1 MIMGR
6 DGIIC
11 LVFINDSLGELDW
24 IAPFVNR
31 AAKENYSFLIYLNL
45 PGKSVIEKQDIYSQ
59 YFADHDQIILLNSD
73 VEIPSWLATL
83 DRYLNSILRR
93 ISGKSYMLF
102 LMLRFFTDLLRKL
115 LGGLMRLFYV
125 VPGYD
130 ILMRDYNLKDSF
142 ALAALSHSGEVVKTC
157 IFPHSTAI
165 QSNKQDT
172 AKRPPKMVNADL
184 FLENTSLST
193 QFSESYSS
201 VFVACGSPQ
210 IEEFVKGE
218 KSLAD
223 FEGNSILFI
232 TRNCDPRFFGFSYE
246 SAGVVFKD
254 ALTWAN
260 NNNIHVFVKHHPRD
274 SRLDYWRSIQ
284 SEFDNVTEVMT
295 SLNSFSD
302 PISFAF
308 CFYTSAC
315 LLLTSRGV
323 PVFDVSPYA
332 GDVKN
337 LPFHYLDDDGDI
349 IHELIEYRMCGRVR
363 MLEDFFDRQC
373 PSYLQEAAVD
383 QLQALLTNF
392 PIDTYAIIDAS
403 LKRVINN
410 RPVVD
415 VGL

>member
-1 MIMGR
+1 MSLRTIK
-6 DGIIC
+6 C

-31 AAKENYSFLIYLNL
+31 ASKENYNFLIYLNL
-45 PGKSVIEKQDIYSQ
+45 PGKSALEKQDIYSQ
-59 YFADHDQIILLNSD
+59 YFNDHNRIVFINSS
-73 VEIPSWLATL
+73 VEIPSWLATV

-93 ISGKSYMLF
+93 ISGKSYALF
-102 LMLRFFTDLLRKL
+102 LMLRSLTDFLRKVV
-115 LGGLMRLFYV
+115 GRAMRFFYV
-125 VPGYD
+125 IPNYD

-142 ALAALSHSGEVVKTC
+142 ALAVLSHSGEMSAIC

-165 QSNKQDT
+165 QSNKQNT
-172 AKRPPKMVNADL
+172 AKRPPKRIKADL
-184 FLENTSLST
+184 FLENTNLST

-210 IEEFVKGE
+210 IEEFIKDG

-223 FEGNSILFI
+223 FEVNSILFI

-246 SAGVVFKD
+246 RAGVVFKD

-260 NNNIHVFVKHHPRD
+260 NNNIHVFIKHHPRD

-295 SLNSFSD
+295 SLNSFSH

-337 LPFHYLDDDGDI
+337 LPFHYLDNDGDI
-349 IHELIEYRMCGRVR
+349 THELIEYGMCGRVKI
-363 MLEDFFDRQC
+363 LEDFFDRQC
-373 PSYLQEAAVD
+373 PGYFQEVAAD
-383 QLQALLTNF
+383 QLQALLAHF
-392 PIDTYAIIDAS
+392 PLDSYAIIDAS
-403 LKRVINN
+403 LSKIINN
-410 RPVVD
+410 QSVVD
-415 VGL
+415 VDL